1 MTWLHVLFG
10 LVFVPPDS
18 LAKLD
23 QQLKTTIR
31 LILISSS
38 FFMDSKIMDGKA

>member
-1 MTWLHVLFG
+1 MKWMHVLFG
-10 LVFVPPDS
+10 LVFVPADS

-23 QQLKTTIR
+23 QQLKTTMR

-38 FFMDSKIMDGKA
+38 YFMDSKIMDGKA